1 MDTLNDLGDGEERY
15 RAVIGAL
22 AEGIV
27 LQDKQGTI
35 LASNTSAERILQMT
49 ADELHGRTSLDAE
62 WRAIKENGTPFP
74 GPEHPSMVTLRTGQ
88 ALSNVVMGVRR
99 GKNEPTWISI
109 NSRPLIREGATHPH
123 AVVCSFF
130 DITESKNLENLLK
143 QSEER
148 FRSVFEHSMDGLL
161 LTRPD
166 GSILSANPAACRMLG
181 HRAEDLV
188 KLRREDIVNT
198 DDPRLIPAL
207 QERARRGRAS
217 AELTFKHADG
227 TIFPVDITSVLFNDA
242 RGEPRTSM
250 IFRDITDRVRMERM
264 KSEFV
269 SSVSHELRTPL
280 TAIRGVLGL
289 LGGGVLGPLPE
300 SAKTHVRMATA
311 NADRLGR
318 LLDDILDLSLID
330 AGKFHLDLQSVLP
343 NTLMVAAYEMGNSL
357 AVAAGVDLRISV
369 QTQIHVLVDP
379 DRINQVLSNLIS
391 NAIKFSSPGSTV
403 DVVVKAGRSGWVR
416 FEVIDQGRGIEAYHI
431 NKLFKRFYQV
441 DASDSRARGGTGLG
455 LFISRSIV
463 EGHGGNIGVIS
474 TLGLG
479 STFWFELVAQE

>member
-1 MDTLNDLGDGEERY
+1 MHQLSDVGDGEERY

-27 LQDKQGTI
+27 LQDKNGTI

-62 WRAIKENGTPFP
+62 WRAIKENGAPFP
-74 GPEHPSMVTLRTGQ
+74 GPEHPAMVTLRTGQ

-109 NSRPLIREGATHPH
+109 NTRPLIREGADQPH

-130 DITESKNLENLLK
+130 DITEAKNLENLLK

-148 FRSVFEHSMDGLL
+148 FRSIFEHSMDGLL

-181 HRAEDLV
+181 RRAEEFV
-188 KLRREDIVNT
+188 KLRREDVVNT
-198 DDPRLIPAL
+198 EDPRLIPAL
-207 QERARRGRAS
+207 QERARRGRVF

-242 RGEPRTSM
+242 QGEPRTSM
-250 IFRDITDRVRMERM
+250 IFRDITERVRLERM

-289 LGGGVLGPLPE
+289 LGGGVLGPLSE
-300 SAKTHVRMATA
+300 LAQTHVRMATA

-318 LLDDILDLSLID
+318 LLDDILDLSRID
-330 AGKFHLDLQSVLP
+330 AGKFQLNLQSVRP
-343 NTLMVAAYEMGNSL
+343 DVLMAAAQETGQSL
-357 AVAAGVDLRISV
+357 ALAAGVSLQVSV
-369 QTQIHVLVDP
+369 QTQCCVWVDP
-379 DRINQVLSNLIS
+379 DRIIQVLSNLIS
-391 NAIKFSSPGSTV
+391 NAVKFSPSGSAV

-416 FEVIDQGRGIEAYHI
+416 FEVIDRGRGIEAYHI
-431 NKLFKRFYQV
+431 NKLFQRFYQV

-455 LFISRSIV
+455 LFISKSIV
-463 EGHGGNIGVIS
+463 EGHGGNMGVSS
-474 TLGLG
+474 TFGLG
-479 STFWFELVAQE
+479 STFWFELVAQ